1 MIILLN
7 CLKIKLEIVSVFT
20 LSQSK
25 RLEINCN
32 RPGAEVYT
40 QKLCGSFNKFK
51 WYFKAFLS
59 IEAVNLVSSQ
69 FLGKTLNCQEDMNG
83 LQRVN

>member
-7 CLKIKLEIVSVFT
+7 CWKINLEIVSVFP

-25 RLEINCN
+25 GLYIVINCN
-32 RPGAEVYT
+32 RPGVEVYT
-40 QKLCGSFNKFK
+40 QKLCGSYNKFK

-59 IEAVNLVSSQ
+59 IEAVNLVRSRL
-69 FLGKTLNCQEDMNG
+69 LGKTLNCK
-83 LQRVN
+83 